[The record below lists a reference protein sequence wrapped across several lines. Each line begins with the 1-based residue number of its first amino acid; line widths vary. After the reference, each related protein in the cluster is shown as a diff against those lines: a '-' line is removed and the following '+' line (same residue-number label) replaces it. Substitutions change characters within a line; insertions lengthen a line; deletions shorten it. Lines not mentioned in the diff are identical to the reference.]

1 MPRSDKFYV
10 GLVVGLCSLLVIGSI
25 IAFVITLTNDP
36 KPRPTYESRPA
47 SALVNPDPAGDS
59 ILNVDTY
66 YKQPPINDATYLLL
80 HKQSRLFLADVLKGD
95 WQATARQAKM
105 QPAAWA
111 AFTDQ
116 MVSLRPLL
124 QGGKLSGKTE
134 VVLYCRPQA
143 ETESSVKKGKQPDL
157 VATTIVSSALA
168 PSTDSTQ
175 AAKSLSLSIDW
186 RLKND
191 FWTFDSVSASTDNNS
206 PASSSS
212 SPCQPYSDADPESSP
227 EAATN

>member
-10 GLVVGLCSLLVIGSI
+10 FLVVGLCSLLVIGSI
-25 IAFVITLTNDP
+25 IACIITLTG
-36 KPRPTYESRPA
+36 KPEERPAYESRPA

-59 ILNVDTY
+59 ILKVDTY

-80 HKQSRLFLADVLKGD
+80 HKQSRLFLADVVKGD
-95 WQATARQAKM
+95 WQATAREAKM

-116 MVSLRPLL
+116 MVGLRPLL
-124 QGGKLSGKTE
+124 KGSKLSGKTD

-143 ETESSVKKGKQPDL
+143 DPNQKPGRQDL
-157 VATTIVSSALA
+157 VATTIASSALA
-168 PSTDSTQ
+168 PSSDSTQ

-212 SPCQPYSDADPESSP
+212 SPCQPDSDVQPESLS
-227 EAATN
+227 AGATN